1 MKINFEKE
9 KDKMIFD
16 FEQEIKN
23 YKLYL
28 NLKILLVFK

>member
-16 FEQEIKN
+16 FEQEIK
-23 YKLYL
+23 KLQTL
-28 NLKILLVFK
+28 FESKNITCI